1 MKRKTI
7 IHLIVSLERG
17 GAETMLVQVLKE
29 LKEFNNIVVTL
40 NDRNH
45 FKDDL
50 ECDEYIC
57 LHKPAFRKLP
67 VSILKFHSLINK
79 YKPDV
84 VHSHLALPNFIARM
98 ATPRN
103 IPLINTIHTSV
114 SRAEDYKKLSIRF
127 LERFT
132 YHYRKPTIISVSNIA
147 RNDYFNLLK
156 INPTK
161 HYVLHTFV
169 NEKKFHKHPDKK
181 INSSCFKIISVGA
194 LRKGKNYLYLVEAF
208 KKLKEQEIEL
218 HIYGTGPQQN
228 LLQQAINSAGVNIKL
243 KGQVENINE
252 ILPCYDL
259 FVMPSLFEG
268 FSLSVLEAMAA
279 KLPLLLSNT
288 PSFKEQCED
297 AAVYFNLNNT
307 NDLCEKLKNMLKDK
321 ELLVKKGEQA
331 YQRAVNNF
339 TLSHHLEKLFAVYN
353 EVLETDSQPL

>member
-7 IHLIVSLERG
+7 IHFIVSLERG

-45 FKDDL
+45 FKGEL

-57 LHKPAFRKLP
+57 LHKPAFRQMP
-67 VSILKFHSLINK
+67 ISILKFHSLINK
-79 YKPDV
+79 FKPDV
-84 VHSHLALPNFIARM
+84 VHSHLALSNFIARM

-114 SRAEDYKKLSIRF
+114 STAADYKKRSIRL
-127 LERFT
+127 LEKFT
-132 YHYRKPTIISVSNIA
+132 YHYRKPTIISVSDIA
-147 RNDYFNLLK
+147 RKDYFNLVK
-156 INPTK
+156 INTAK
-161 HYVLHTFV
+161 QFVLHTFV
-169 NEKKFHKHPDKK
+169 NEKKFHQLPDRK
-181 INSSCFKIISVGA
+181 INCSCLKIISVGA
-194 LRKGKNYLYLVEAF
+194 LREGKNYLYLVQAF
-208 KKLKEQEIEL
+208 KKLTEQNIEL
-218 HIYGTGPQQN
+218 HIYGTGPQHA
-228 LLQQAINSAGVNIKL
+228 LLQHAIDSARVNIKL

-252 ILPCYDL
+252 ILPDYDV

-279 KLPLLLSNT
+279 KLPLLLSDI

-297 AAVYFNLNNT
+297 TAVYFSLSDT
-307 NDLCEKLKNMLKDK
+307 NDFCEKLKSMLKEK

-331 YQRAVNNF
+331 FERAVNNF
-339 TLSHHLEKLFAVYN
+339 TLGHHLEKLFSIYN
-353 EVLETDSQPL
+353 NVL

>member
-7 IHLIVSLERG
+7 IHFIVSLERG
-17 GAETMLVQVLKE
+17 GAETMLVQVLKQ

-45 FKDDL
+45 FKEDL

-57 LHKPAFRKLP
+57 LHKPTFRQLP
-67 VSILKFHSLINK
+67 ISILKFHSLISK

-84 VHSHLALPNFIARM
+84 VHSHLALPNFIARL

-114 SRAEDYKKLSIRF
+114 SRAEDYKKLSIRL
-127 LERFT
+127 LEKFT
-132 YHYRKPTIISVSNIA
+132 YHYRRPTIISVSNIA
-147 RNDYFNLLK
+147 RNDYFSLLK
-156 INPTK
+156 INPAK
-161 HYVLHTFV
+161 QYVLHTFV
-169 NEKKFHKHPDKK
+169 NERRFHKFPDKTT
-181 INSSCFKIISVGA
+181 NSSCLKIISVGA

-208 KKLKEQEIEL
+208 KKLTEQKIEL
-218 HIYGTGPQQN
+218 HIYGAGPQQN

-252 ILPCYDL
+252 ILPYYDL

-279 KLPLLLSNT
+279 KLPLLLSNI

-297 AAVYFNLNNT
+297 TAVYFNLNDT
-307 NDLCEKLKNMLKDK
+307 NDFCEKLKNMLKDR
-321 ELLVKKGEQA
+321 ELLVKKGKQA

-339 TLSHHLEKLFAVYN
+339 TLRHHLEKLFSVYN
-353 EVLETDSQPL
+353 NVLQT